1 MRPTVEVAARLLAES
16 AGFADG
22 PAGLTSRERQV
33 AALVAGGMSNRDIAS
48 RLVLSE
54 RTVETHV
61 RNILAKLTL
70 TNRTQVGAWARQV
83 GLRTE
88 DTRLH

>member
-1 MRPTVEVAARLLAES
+1 MRPTTEAAARLLAES
-16 AGFADG
+16 GGLTDG
-22 PAGLTSRERQV
+22 PAGLTSREREV
-33 AALVAGGMSNRDIAS
+33 ASFMADGMSNRDIAG

-70 TNRTQVGAWARQV
+70 TNRTQVGAWARAA

-88 DTRLH
+88 DTRWH